1 MAVDPDRVRAHYGD
15 LATATGSVWQ
25 LRARQQSAFATAE
38 RHPKR
43 VQVRIG
49 DQAQDVEVN
58 TPGDK
63 QFLVVAL
70 SVLVKPRRDPRQ
82 RWQPFLR

>member
-1 MAVDPDRVRAHYGD
+1 MAVDPDRVRDHYGD

-25 LRARQQSAFATAE
+25 LRARQQSAFATAAQ
-38 RHPKR
+38 HPKR

-49 DQAQDVEVN
+49 DQAQDFEVN
-58 TPGDK
+58 TTGDK

-70 SVLVKPRRDPRQ
+70 SILVKPRRDPRQ

>member
-1 MAVDPDRVRAHYGD
+1 MAVDPGRVRDHCRD

-25 LRARQQSAFATAE
+25 LRAREQYAFAVAE

-43 VQVRIG
+43 VQVHIG

-63 QFLVVAL
+63 RFLVVA
-70 SVLVKPRRDPRQ
+70 
-82 RWQPFLR
+82 